1 MQDTDQEVAPQ
12 KKNKNKKSPARIK
25 LRGICSTHRYGKLLS
40 ELLFWNS
47 PIPDFNQKKVRYK
60 GKKKKAWSA
69 NDYYL
74 NKSVET
80 PVESKSPSNRQAS
93 FKSSWT
99 RRKSTHNAPFF
110 FFFLSPGCLF
120 HLNPQLLP
128 QSRWWRGEGE
138 GVRRRRGVRRL
149 EESSWTPRTDEITD
163 NVRSRSSSSR
173 GRIYTPESKVQIS
186 RRHRREVIPLCA
198 TLGFFPPLRPSNPS
212 LPNAGNLA
220 EFIGDQDAL
229 FSSTSEQKMS
239 FLFPPADE

>member
-1 MQDTDQEVAPQ
+1 M
-12 KKNKNKKSPARIK
+12 R
-25 LRGICSTHRYGKLLS
+25 L
-40 ELLFWNS
+40 
-47 PIPDFNQKKVRYK
+47 
-60 GKKKKAWSA
+60 
-69 NDYYL
+69 
-74 NKSVET
+74 
-80 PVESKSPSNRQAS
+80 
-93 FKSSWT
+93 
-99 RRKSTHNAPFF
+99 FF
-110 FFFLSPGCLF
+110 FFFPRLSISSKPATSTAEPVVKG
-120 HLNPQLLP
+120 
-128 QSRWWRGEGE
+128 WGRGSEE
-138 GVRRRRGVRRL
+138 EEEEEGVRRL

-239 FLFPPADE
+239 FLFPPGRWVESKNSQ

>member
-1 MQDTDQEVAPQ
+1 M
-12 KKNKNKKSPARIK
+12 
-25 LRGICSTHRYGKLLS
+25 
-40 ELLFWNS
+40 
-47 PIPDFNQKKVRYK
+47 RYK

-110 FFFLSPGCLF
+110 CFFLSPGCLF

-128 QSRWWRGEGE
+128 QSRWWGGEGE
-138 GVRRRRGVRRL
+138 GVRRRRRRRGVRRL
-149 EESSWTPRTDEITD
+149 EESSWTPRTDEIID

-239 FLFPPADE
+239 FLFPPRRWVESENSQ